1 MRTTRQKMIR
11 KIIFGV
17 ICLVGII
24 GIVLMGWGVY
34 YEIRV
39 PNAGIVRVL
48 VGAAMVAF
56 TGIAGIV
63 VAKGEKPLSHPPHK
77 S

>member
-1 MRTTRQKMIR
+1 MIR

-17 ICLVGII
+17 ICLVGVV
-24 GIVLMGWGVY
+24 GIALMGWGVY
-34 YEIRV
+34 REIRV
-39 PNAGIVRVL
+39 PNAGVVSVL
-48 VGAAMVAF
+48 IGAVMVAF

-63 VAKGEKPLSHPPHK
+63 ALKGVKLPPHK